1 MRMNKMGSFLQVE
14 INEKDQLEL
23 IEKRVEIQKKR
34 LEIKKQKMEMC
45 KLGVETEKEQLDLIE
60 KQVEIEAKKLE
71 NKKIEFDLI
80 EIEFKNKR
88 EVEKMVSD
96 KIFSILF
103 PLMIN
108 TIDADRTILGSE
120 PFYKPLLTGRNKEI
134 AMNKLMN
141 LITNL

>member
-60 KQVEIEAKKLE
+60 KQVEIQAKQLE

-88 EVEKMVSD
+88 EV
-96 KIFSILF
+96 SILF